1 LRKSLEEI
9 FMSEKLF
16 TTRVSHTH
24 QPTKR
29 RRSRVLATV
38 LAFLAAGTLLS
49 ISAAAQTITFES
61 PTYTIGNINGQ
72 DGWTKTGS
80 YDHTVSS
87 SLGTAGFGAQSFRV
101 SNAITS
107 GGFADQS
114 YSRSLA
120 NEAGET
126 TAANNGLSGG
136 IRQKNFEMEFNI
148 ASTVPGSQQ
157 PGLVFSISPDRGD
170 GARMSYLRF
179 EDRAD
184 GIHVIF
190 DDYRDYAP
198 FGTAIGDA
206 ANGCGAGGD
215 NFTDIDI
222 ATLNRTTT
230 HTIKFAIFFVDGPR
244 NDVVQIYIDGV
255 LKQTGTTWEDYSRYC
270 QASQP
275 ATVDSLLFRTA
286 GAAAPGTAGNGLLF
300 DNMNSSSSTNVTPNL
315 VVDDDGLGSA
325 ADCNDTS
332 PAYSSISSA
341 VVAANP
347 GDTVRV
353 CSGTYPLASTV
364 ALNKAGITVLG
375 VGATKP
381 VIQAASAIGNAF
393 FVNASNVTI
402 DNLEIQK
409 TDLANQELIAV
420 QGNNFTGQNNL
431 IYGPNPGAIWNV
443 AGFVS
448 RAFVISNQ
456 TGTLITNNVIHT
468 LRQPAYMS
476 GSNNVAAG
484 TISNNQVSGT
494 KGWVVEGGNYTFAG
508 NTWGEPQNQS
518 CDIALLNDVS
528 LNPAFYQPLLAL
540 STANDNA
547 FICAQYP
554 AGENGRATA
563 YVNDGAG
570 PGGNGSDNANYT
582 LINDAIAGALI
593 GGTVQV
599 AAGTY
604 NEDVTVSK
612 SVKILGAGP
621 VGTTVIGPIGGG
633 VSTFTIAANN
643 VELSGFTI
651 TRAGNNTTDWNN
663 AGLNTAGVSVQGAA
677 ITGFLMHDNLV
688 TGMRTGIDI
697 NNSNGHTIR
706 NNVID
711 NNRTGM
717 IFGNQ
722 TDNMTVAE
730 NTITNNWTVGILFLD
745 RSGSGVPPQSALNGT
760 FFNNNISGNW
770 YGQIVDRQSGGSLP
784 APGTTNLKNFSG
796 NWYGTAAPGVTTAN
810 SAEPGYAAQIPVAFG
825 GSAVPPGGQPDIA
838 GPASA
843 NFDYTPLLAGGG
855 DTNVQTTPG
864 RGTYGFQGNFSA
876 LNVSAASAQT
886 GAASKIQE
894 AIDLITAGG
903 TLSIPAGTYPG
914 SVNVNKA
921 LSINGTF
928 TVGGTF
934 TTSAA
939 GVVVSPGYSPGII
952 NTGNLSFGSG
962 TTVNM
967 ELNGVIAGT
976 NYDQFNVTGTVNIS
990 PSVTLNATVGYAPG
1004 AGDSYTIINNDGGD
1018 AVTGIFAGLPD
1029 GTVFFIGANSFRID
1043 YDGGDG
1049 NDVVITSV
1057 SLCNTVSIPTNITS
1071 LNGQVVSVPVNV
1083 DTTTGNGLYSADF
1096 TVTYNSSVL
1105 SPNGILATNFGV
1117 TLGTVGTSNGGGRT
1131 LTVNNPSPGTLVIS
1145 IFGSN
1150 PFSGS
1155 GNIVNMSFN
1164 AIGLPGT
1171 TSPMNFSAFKF
1182 NEGTPCLTTSNGL
1195 VTILSGTITGTITYG
1210 NAIGAPAVR
1219 GIPNAALNA
1228 VGSVNTS
1235 ANTDSAGFYTLS
1247 GMGSGPYTVTPS
1259 KTGGVNSALS
1269 GLDSARVAQHV
1280 VGLIT
1285 LNSTQLTVADVSGAG
1300 GVSSFDS
1307 ALIARY
1313 TVSLPNSGSSGTW
1326 VFTPVNRSYP
1336 NVNTNQTGQDYIAL
1350 LMGDVTG
1357 NWNDP
1362 TSIIGS
1368 RANTTRG
1375 PKGISIAAG
1384 NASGASGSEIVVPV
1398 TIGDVSG
1405 KGVLAYQFE
1414 MNYDAAVL
1422 APAAN
1427 PVEVGGTMSDT
1438 MSVTANADTPGVLR
1452 VVVFGALPMNGQGTL
1467 LNLKFTAIGAAG
1479 TTSPLSW
1486 QIFMLNEG
1494 GALRTRTTDGQIT
1507 VRTANSDEAS
1517 ISGSLFTAFGKGVAN
1532 TRVTLTDTTGAGRTV
1547 LSNEFGSYQFG
1558 NVRVGETYTIT
1569 AASRA
1574 FTFTPVTVS
1583 VSGNLANVDIIAEQ

>member
-1 LRKSLEEI
+1 
-9 FMSEKLF
+9 MSEKLL

-24 QPTKR
+24 QPTKSWH
-29 RRSRVLATV
+29 SRVLATLGLLTAISV
-38 LAFLAAGTLLS
+38 LCL
-49 ISAAAQTITFES
+49 SAAAQITFES

-72 DGWTKTGS
+72 DGWTKTGP

-107 GGFADQS
+107 GGFGDQS
-114 YSRSLA
+114 YSKSLA

-136 IRQKNFEMEFNI
+136 IRQKNFEMQFDI

-157 PGLVFSISPDRGD
+157 PGLAFSIAPDRGD

-215 NFTDIDI
+215 DFTDIDI

-286 GAAAPGTAGNGLLF
+286 GTAAPGTGGNGLLF
-300 DNMNSSSSTNVTPNL
+300 DNMNSSSSTNATPNL

-332 PAYSSISSA
+332 PAYSSLNSA
-341 VVAANP
+341 VTAANP

-364 ALNKAGITVLG
+364 ALNKAGVTVLG

-381 VIQAASAIGNAF
+381 VVQAASTIGNAF
-393 FVNASNVTI
+393 LVTASNVTI

-409 TDLANQELIAV
+409 TNLADQQLIAV
-420 QGNNFTGQNNL
+420 QGNNFTAQNNL

-448 RAFVISNQ
+448 RAFVISAQ

-476 GSNNVAAG
+476 GGFNVASG

-494 KGWVVEGGNYTFAG
+494 KGWVVEGGNYTFSG

-547 FICAQYP
+547 FICAQYGG
-554 AGENGRATA
+554 GENGRATA

-570 PGGNGSDNANYT
+570 PGGNGSDNANLAT
-582 LINDAIAGALI
+582 INDGIAGALV

-604 NEDVTVSK
+604 NEDVTVNK
-612 SVKILGAGP
+612 TVKVLGAGP
-621 VGTTVIGPIGGG
+621 VGTTVRGPIGGA
-633 VSTFTIAANN
+633 SATTFLIQANN
-643 VELSGFTI
+643 VEVAGFTI
-651 TRAGNNTTDWNN
+651 TRAGNNTTDWNDPN
-663 AGLNTAGVSVQGAA
+663 LNIPGVAVQGTA
-677 ITGFLMHDNLV
+677 ITGMLLHDNLI

-711 NNRTGM
+711 NNRTGL
-717 IFGNQ
+717 IFRNQ
-722 TDNMTVAE
+722 TDNITFVE
-730 NTITNNWTVGILFLD
+730 NTVTNNWTVGFLFLD
-745 RSGSGVPPQSALNGT
+745 GSGGTNSPVQTALNGT
-760 FFNNNISGNW
+760 YFNNNLSGNW
-770 YGQIVDRQSGGSLP
+770 YAQIVERQSGGSLP

-796 NWYGTAAPGVTTAN
+796 NWYGTAAPVVTTAN
-810 SAEPGYAAQIPVAFG
+810 SAEPGYAAQIPVIYG

-876 LNVSAASAQT
+876 LNVSATSAQV

-903 TLSIPAGTYPG
+903 TLSIPTGTYPG

-990 PSVTLNATVGYAPG
+990 SGVTLNATVGYSPG

-1018 AVTGIFAGLPD
+1018 AVTGTFAGLAD
-1029 GTVFFIGANSFRID
+1029 EAVFFVGANSFRID
-1043 YDGGDG
+1043 YNGGDG

-1057 SLCNTVSIPTNITS
+1057 SLCNAVSIPTNITS
-1071 LNGQVVSVPVNV
+1071 LTGASVNVPVNV
-1083 DTTTGNGLYSADF
+1083 DNTTGNGLFSTDF
-1096 TVTYNSSVL
+1096 TLTYNPSVISSPV
-1105 SPNGILATNFGV
+1105 V
-1117 TLGTVGTSNGGGRT
+1117 TLGTVPPAGTSS
-1131 LTVNNPSPGTLVIS
+1131 LTVNTSSPGTIVVSVFSSDPFVGAGTLVNVA
-1145 IFGSN
+1145 FTA
-1150 PFSGS
+1150 SG
-1155 GNIVNMSFN
+1155 
-1164 AIGLPGT
+1164 APGT
-1171 TSPMNFSAFKF
+1171 SSAVNFSAFKF
-1182 NEGTPCLTTSNGL
+1182 NEGTPCISTSNGL
-1195 VTILSGTITGTITYG
+1195 VSIISGTITGTVSYG
-1210 NAIGAPAVR
+1210 NVIGAPAAPRHV
-1219 GIPNAALNA
+1219 PNVTLNA
-1228 VGSVNTS
+1228 VGSIPVS
-1235 ANTDSAGFYTLS
+1235 ALTNNGGVYSLS
-1247 GMGSGPYTVTPS
+1247 GMGSGSYTVTPS
-1259 KTGGVNSALS
+1259 KTGGAFSGLS
-1269 GLDSARVAQHV
+1269 GLDSALIAQFV
-1280 VGLIT
+1280 VGLT
-1285 LNSTQLTVADVSGAG
+1285 SLNATQQTVADVSGTG
-1300 GVSSFDS
+1300 GITSFDA

-1313 TVSLPNSGSSGTW
+1313 VAALPNFGQTGNW
-1326 VFTPVNRSYP
+1326 RFTPVNIVYP
-1336 NVNTNQTGQDYIAL
+1336 NVNTNFSGQDYTAL

-1357 NWNDP
+1357 NWFDP
-1362 TSIIGS
+1362 SATRLLPVIYKGRPIRVTIPETSAVRGAGVTVPINISDSTGKGILSYEFDLSYDPAVLEIGDNATDTVQTLS
-1368 RANTTRG
+1368 DGRFVTVNTT
-1375 PKGISIAAG
+1375 
-1384 NASGASGSEIVVPV
+1384 
-1398 TIGDVSG
+1398 
-1405 KGVLAYQFE
+1405 
-1414 MNYDAAVL
+1414 
-1422 APAAN
+1422 
-1427 PVEVGGTMSDT
+1427 
-1438 MSVTANADTPGVLR
+1438 TPGLIK
-1452 VVVFGALPMNGQGTL
+1452 VVVFGAAEISGEGAL
-1467 LNLKFTAIGAAG
+1467 LNLRFNAIGDVG
-1479 TTSPLSW
+1479 STTALTW
-1486 QIFMLNEG
+1486 ENFNFNEG
-1494 GALRTRTTDGQIT
+1494 GVFFRTTNGQIT
-1507 VRTANSDEAS
+1507 IRTSNSDEAS
-1517 ISGSLFTAFGKGVAN
+1517 ITGTLLTAFGKVVPN
-1532 TRVTLTDTTGAGRTV
+1532 TRVTLTDTTGATRTV
-1547 LSNEFGSYQFG
+1547 LSNELGSYQFG

>member
-1 LRKSLEEI
+1 
-9 FMSEKLF
+9 
-16 TTRVSHTH
+16 
-24 QPTKR
+24 
-29 RRSRVLATV
+29 LATLGLLTAISV
-38 LAFLAAGTLLS
+38 LCL
-49 ISAAAQTITFES
+49 SAAAQTITFEPS
-61 PTYTIGNINGQ
+61 TYFIGNINGQ
-72 DGWTKTGS
+72 DGWSKTGPF
-80 YDHTVSS
+80 DHTVSS
-87 SLGTAGFGAQSFRV
+87 SLGTAGFGTQSFRV

-107 GGFADQS
+107 GSFADQS
-114 YSRSLA
+114 YSKSLA

-126 TAANNGLSGG
+126 TAANNGMSGG
-136 IRQKNFEMEFNI
+136 SRQKNFEMQFDI

-157 PGLVFSISPDRGD
+157 PGLAFSIAPDRGD

-179 EDRAD
+179 EDQAD

-190 DDYRDYAP
+190 DDYRDNAP

-206 ANGCGAGGD
+206 ANGCGVGD
-215 NFTDIDI
+215 IFTDIDI

-230 HTIKFAIFFVDGPR
+230 HTIKFAIFFIDGPH

-347 GDTVRV
+347 GNTVRV
-353 CSGTYPLASTV
+353 CPGTYPTASTIT
-364 ALNKAGITVLG
+364 LNKAITILG
-375 VGATKP
+375 VGPTKP
-381 VIQAASAIGNAF
+381 VIQGSLATTSAGAHNVFHAT
-393 FVNASNVTI
+393 ADNVTL

-409 TDLANQELIAV
+409 TDVGGLQELIWV
-420 QGNNFTGQNNL
+420 QGNNFTAQNNL
-431 IYGPNPGAIWNV
+431 IYGPHPGAIWDA
-443 AGFVS
+443 AGVTS
-448 RAFVISNQ
+448 RAFIVSVSNN
-456 TGTLITNNVIHT
+456 LNLVNNTIHT

-476 GSNNVAAG
+476 GSNTSGG
-484 TISNNQVSGT
+484 TITGNNVSGT
-494 KGWVVEGGNYTFAG
+494 KGWVVEGGNFVFSG

-518 CDIALLNDVS
+518 CDIALLAS
-528 LNPAFYQPLLAL
+528 LTPTNIATYEPLLAL
-540 STANDNA
+540 STNNDNA
-547 FICAQYP
+547 FVCAQYGTP
-554 AGENGRATA
+554 VDGRATA

-570 PGGNGSDNANYT
+570 PGGNGSDNTNYT
-582 LINDAIAGALI
+582 SINTGIAGALT

-604 NEDVTVSK
+604 TEDVTVNK
-612 SVKILGAGP
+612 TVKVLGAGP
-621 VGTTVIGPIGGG
+621 TGTTVFGTKGDATN
-633 VSTFTIAANN
+633 STFIIAANN

-651 TRAGNNTTDWNN
+651 TRQGNNPADWYGAN
-663 AGLNTAGVSVQGAA
+663 GTLNTAGLSIQSSP
-677 ITGFLMHDNLV
+677 TGTNIHDNLFV
-688 TGMRTGIDI
+688 GNRTGIDI
-697 NNSNGHTIR
+697 NNSSGHSIH
-706 NNVID
+706 NNVLD
-711 NNRTGM
+711 NNRTGL
-717 IFGNQ
+717 IFRNQ
-722 TDNMTVAE
+722 TDNITFVE
-730 NTITNNWTVGILFLD
+730 NNVTNSWTVGIVFLD
-745 RSGSGVPPQSALNGT
+745 GSGGTNTPVQTALNSS
-760 FFNNNISGNW
+760 FFNNNFSGNW
-770 YGQIVDRQSGGSLP
+770 YGSIVDRQSGGSLP
-784 APGTTNLKNFSG
+784 APGTTSLKNFSG
-796 NWYGTAAPGVTTAN
+796 NWFGTAAPVVTTAN
-810 SAEPGYAAQIPVAFG
+810 SAELGYDASPIPVLYG
-825 GSAVPPGGQPDIA
+825 GAGTPPGGQPDIA

-864 RGTYGFQGNFSA
+864 RGTYGFQGNFSV
-876 LNVSAASAQT
+876 LNVSAASAQA

-894 AIDLITAGG
+894 AIDLIAAGG

-967 ELNGVIAGT
+967 ELNGVVAGT
-976 NYDQFNVTGTVNIS
+976 NYDQFNAAGTVNIS
-990 PSVTLNATVGYAPG
+990 PGVTLNATVGYSPG

-1018 AVTGIFAGLPD
+1018 AVTGTFAGLPD
-1029 GTVFFIGANSFRID
+1029 GTVFFVGANSLRID

-1117 TLGTVGTSNGGGRT
+1117 TLGAAGNSNGGGRT

-1155 GNIVNMSFN
+1155 GALVNMSFN

-1210 NAIGAPAVR
+1210 NAIGSPAVR

-1235 ANTDSAGFYTLS
+1235 ANTDAAGFYTLS

-1326 VFTPVNRSYP
+1326 IFTPVNRSYP
-1336 NVNTNQTGQDYIAL
+1336 NVNTNQTGQDYAAL

-1368 RANTTRG
+1368 RSTIRG
-1375 PKGISIAAG
+1375 PKGIGIAAG
-1384 NASGASGSEIVVPV
+1384 NENGAPGSEIVVPV
-1398 TIGDVSG
+1398 TIADVSG
-1405 KGVLAYQFE
+1405 KGVVAYQFE
-1414 MNYDAAVL
+1414 MNYDPTVL

-1427 PVEVGGTMSDT
+1427 PVAAGGTMSDT
-1438 MSVTANADTPGVLR
+1438 MSVTANAETPGVLR

-1467 LNLKFTAIGAAG
+1467 LNLKFTAIGAVG

-1486 QIFMLNEG
+1486 QAFMLNEG
-1494 GALRTRTTDGQIT
+1494 GALRTRTTDGQIAI
-1507 VRTANSDEAS
+1507 RTAHSDEAT
-1517 ISGSLFTAFGKGVAN
+1517 ITGSLFTAFGKSVPN
-1532 TRVTLTDTTGAGRTV
+1532 TRVTLKDTTGASRTV
-1547 LSNEFGSYQFG
+1547 LSNELGGYQFG

-1574 FTFTPVTVS
+1574 FTFTPVTVG
-1583 VSGNLANVDIIAEQ
+1583 VSGNLVNVDIIAEQ

>member
-1 LRKSLEEI
+1 
-9 FMSEKLF
+9 MSVKLL
-16 TTRVSHTH
+16 TTRVPRTH
-24 QPTKR
+24 QPTKSW
-29 RRSRVLATV
+29 RSRVLATLGLLMGISV
-38 LAFLAAGTLLS
+38 LCL
-49 ISAAAQTITFES
+49 SAAAQITFET

-72 DGWTKTGS
+72 DGWTKTGP

-107 GGFADQS
+107 GSFGDMSFS
-114 YSRSLA
+114 KSLV

-157 PGLVFSISPDRGD
+157 PGLAFSIAPDRGD

-179 EDRAD
+179 EDQAD

-190 DDYRDYAP
+190 DDYRDNAP

-206 ANGCGAGGD
+206 ANGCGAED
-215 NFTDIDI
+215 FFTDIDI
-222 ATLNRTTT
+222 ATLNRATT
-230 HTIKFAIFFVDGPR
+230 HTIKFAIFFIDGPR

-300 DNMNSSSSTNVTPNL
+300 DNMNSSSSTNVTTNL

-353 CSGTYPLASTV
+353 CSGTYPTASVIT
-364 ALNKAGITVLG
+364 LNKAITILG
-375 VGATKP
+375 VGPTKP
-381 VIQAASAIGNAF
+381 VIQGSLATTSAGAHNVFHAT
-393 FVNASNVTI
+393 ADNVTL

-409 TDLANQELIAV
+409 TDVGGLQELVWV
-420 QGNNFTGQNNL
+420 QGNNFTAQNNL
-431 IYGPNPGAIWNV
+431 IYGPHPGAIWDV

-448 RAFVISNQ
+448 RAFVVSVSNN
-456 TGTLITNNVIHT
+456 LNLVNNEIHT

-476 GSNNVAAG
+476 GSNTSGG
-484 TISNNQVSGT
+484 TITGNNVSGT
-494 KGWVVEGGNYTFAG
+494 KGWVVEGGNFVFSG

-518 CDIALLNDVS
+518 CDIALLAS
-528 LNPAFYQPLLAL
+528 LTPTNIATYEPLLAL
-540 STANDNA
+540 STNNDNA
-547 FICAQYP
+547 FICAQYGTP
-554 AGENGRATA
+554 VNGRAIA

-570 PGGNGSDNANYT
+570 PGGNGSDNTNYT
-582 LINDAIAGALI
+582 SINGGIAGALT

-604 NEDVTVSK
+604 NEDVLVNKTVS
-612 SVKILGAGP
+612 VRGAGP
-621 VGTTVIGPIGGG
+621 TGTTVIGPIGPP
-633 VSTFTIAANN
+633 VNSTFTVAASN
-643 VELSGFTI
+643 VNISGFTI

-663 AGLNTAGVSVQGAA
+663 ANLNSAGVSVQGQA
-677 ITGFLMHDNLV
+677 ITALTLHDNLI
-688 TGMRTGIDI
+688 TGMRSGIDI

-711 NNRTGM
+711 FNHTGL
-717 IFGNQ
+717 IFRNQ
-722 TDNMTVAE
+722 TDNITFVE
-730 NTITNNWTVGILFLD
+730 NQVTNNRTVGILFLD
-745 RSGSGVPPQSALNGT
+745 GSGGTNSPAQTAVNCT

-770 YGQIVDRQSGGSLP
+770 YGEIVDRQSGGSLP
-784 APGTTNLKNFSG
+784 APGTNLKNFSG
-796 NWYGTAAPGVTTAN
+796 NWYGNAAPVVTTAN
-810 SAEPGYAAQIPVAFG
+810 SAEPGYAGHIPVAYG
-825 GSAVPPGGQPDIA
+825 GSAVDPGGQPDIA

-876 LNVSAASAQT
+876 LNVSATSAQV

-903 TLSIPAGTYPG
+903 TLSIPTGTYPG
-914 SVNVNKA
+914 DVNVNKA

-990 PSVTLNATVGYAPG
+990 PGVTLNATVGYSPG

-1018 AVTGIFAGLPD
+1018 AVTGFFAGLPD

-1043 YDGGDG
+1043 YDGGSG

-1057 SLCNTVSIPTNITS
+1057 SLCNAVSIPTNITTLTS
-1071 LNGQVVSVPVNV
+1071 PPAGPVNVPVNV
-1083 DTTTGNGLYSADF
+1083 DNTTGNGLFSTDF
-1096 TVTYNSSVL
+1096 TLTYNPSVL
-1105 SPNGILATNFGV
+1105 SAPVV
-1117 TLGTVGTSNGGGRT
+1117 TLGTVPPAGTSS
-1131 LTVNNPSPGTLVIS
+1131 LTVNTSTPGTIVVSVFSSDPFVGAGTLVNVA
-1145 IFGSN
+1145 FT
-1150 PFSGS
+1150 PSG
-1155 GNIVNMSFN
+1155 
-1164 AIGLPGT
+1164 APGT
-1171 TSPMNFSAFKF
+1171 SSAVNFSAFKF
-1182 NEGTPCLTTSNGL
+1182 NEGTPCISTSNGL
-1195 VTILSGTITGTITYG
+1195 VSIISGTISGTITYG
-1210 NAIGAPAVR
+1210 NPASGAPAVR
-1219 GIPNAALNA
+1219 PVPNATLNA
-1228 VGSVNTS
+1228 AGSIPVS
-1235 ANTDSAGFYTLS
+1235 ALTNAGGAYSLS
-1247 GMGSGPYTVTPS
+1247 GMGAGPYTVTPS
-1259 KTGGVNSALS
+1259 KTGGVNGAVATFDS
-1269 GLDSARVAQHV
+1269 GLIASHV
-1280 VGLIT
+1280 VGLST
-1285 LNSTQLTVADVSGAG
+1285 LNSTQLVVADVSGTG
-1300 GVSSFDS
+1300 GVTSFDA

-1313 TVSLPNSGSSGTW
+1313 VVSLPNSGSTGTW
-1326 VFTPVNRSYP
+1326 RFDPTSRPYANANANIS
-1336 NVNTNQTGQDYIAL
+1336 GEDYTAL
-1350 LMGDVTG
+1350 LMGDVSG
-1357 NWNDP
+1357 NWGDP
-1362 TSIIGS
+1362 LLF
-1368 RANTTRG
+1368 RLPTTRG
-1375 PKGISIAAG
+1375 PKAIGITAG
-1384 NASGASGSEIVVPV
+1384 NANGSPGSEIVVPV
-1398 TIGDVSG
+1398 TIGDLSG
-1405 KGVLAYQFE
+1405 KGVIAYQFE
-1414 MNYDAAVL
+1414 MNYDPTVL
-1422 APAAN
+1422 APAEN
-1427 PVEVGGTMSDT
+1427 PVEIGGTMSDT
-1438 MSVTANADTPGVLR
+1438 MSVTVNADTPGVLR
-1452 VVVFGALPMNGQGTL
+1452 VGVFGALPMNGQGTL

-1486 QIFMLNEG
+1486 QEFMLNEG
-1494 GALRTRTTDGQIT
+1494 GALRTRTTDGLIT
-1507 VRTANSDEAS
+1507 IRTANSDEAS
-1517 ISGSLFTAFGKGVAN
+1517 ITGSLFTAFGKGVPN
-1532 TRVTLTDTTGAGRTV
+1532 TRVTLTDTTGASRTV
-1547 LSNEFGSYQFG
+1547 LSNAFGSYQFG
-1558 NVRVGETYTIT
+1558 KVRMGETYTIT
-1569 AASRA
+1569 AASRMH
-1574 FTFTPVTVS
+1574 TFTPVTVS
-1583 VSGNLANVDIIAEQ
+1583 VSGDLANVDIIAEQ

>member
-1 LRKSLEEI
+1 
-9 FMSEKLF
+9 MSEKLF
-16 TTRVSHTH
+16 TTRASHAP
-24 QPTKR
+24 QPTKSWK
-29 RRSRVLATV
+29 SRVLATLGLLTAISV
-38 LAFLAAGTLLS
+38 LCL
-49 ISAAAQTITFES
+49 SAAAQITFES

-72 DGWTKTGS
+72 DGWSKTGPF
-80 YDHTVSS
+80 DHTVSS

-107 GGFADQS
+107 PSFADHS
-114 YSRSLA
+114 YSKSLA

-136 IRQKNFEMEFNI
+136 VRQKNFEMQFDI

-157 PGLVFSISPDRGD
+157 PGLVFSIAPDRGD

-179 EDRAD
+179 EDQAD

-190 DDYRDYAP
+190 DDYRDFAP
-198 FGTAIGDA
+198 FGTAIGDL

-215 NFTDIDI
+215 TFTDIDI

-244 NDVVQIYIDGV
+244 NDVVQIYVDGV
-255 LKQTGTTWEDYSRYC
+255 LVQTGTTWEDYSRYC
-270 QASQP
+270 QNSQP

-300 DNMNSSSSTNVTPNL
+300 DNMNPSSSTSATPNL
-315 VVDDDGLGSA
+315 VVDDDGLGSV
-325 ADCNDTS
+325 ADCNDSS
-332 PAYSSISSA
+332 PAYSSLNSA
-341 VVAANP
+341 AIAANP

-364 ALNKAGITVLG
+364 ALNKAGVTVLG

-381 VIQAASAIGNAF
+381 VIQAASGIGNAF
-393 FVNASNVTI
+393 LVTASNVTI
-402 DNLEIQK
+402 DNLEVQK
-409 TDLANQELIAV
+409 TNLANQDLIAV
-420 QGNNFTGQNNL
+420 QGNNFTAQNNF

-494 KGWVVEGGNYTFAG
+494 KGWVVEGGNYTFTG

-540 STANDNA
+540 SSNNDNA
-547 FICAQYP
+547 FICAQYVG
-554 AGENGRATA
+554 GENGRATA

-570 PGGNGSDNANYT
+570 PGGNGSDNTNYIT
-582 LINDAIAGALI
+582 INDGIAGALI

-604 NEDVTVSK
+604 NEDVTVNK
-612 SVKILGAGP
+612 SVKVLGAGP
-621 VGTTVIGPIGGG
+621 TGTNVIGPIGGSG
-633 VSTFTIAANN
+633 SSTFFIGASN
-643 VELSGFTI
+643 VELAGFTI

-663 AGLNTAGVSVQGAA
+663 GGLNSAGVSVQGTSIAGMLLRDNL
-677 ITGFLMHDNLV
+677 ITGN
-688 TGMRTGIDI
+688 RTGIDI

-711 NNRTGM
+711 NNRTGL
-717 IFGNQ
+717 IFRNQ
-722 TDNMTVAE
+722 TDNLTVVE
-730 NTITNNWTVGILFLD
+730 NSITNNWTVGIVFLD
-745 RSGSGVPPQSALNGT
+745 GSGGT
-760 FFNNNISGNW
+760 NSPVQTAANCSFFNNNFSGNW
-770 YGQIVDRQSGGSLP
+770 YGQIVERQSGGSLP
-784 APGTTNLKNFSG
+784 APGTNLKNFSG
-796 NWYGTAAPGVTTAN
+796 NWFGTATPVVTTAN
-810 SAEPGYAAQIPVAFG
+810 SAEPGYAAQIPVIYG

-843 NFDYTPLLAGGG
+843 NFDYSPLLAGGG

-876 LNVSAASAQT
+876 LNVSASSPQT

-903 TLSIPAGTYPG
+903 TLSIPTGTYPG

-939 GVVVSPGYSPGII
+939 GVVISPGYSPGII

-990 PSVTLNATVGYAPG
+990 PSVTLNPTVGYSPG

-1018 AVTGIFAGLPD
+1018 AVTGTFAGLPD
-1029 GTVFFIGANSFRID
+1029 GTVFFVGANSFRID

-1057 SLCNTVSIPTNITS
+1057 SLCNAVSIPTNITS
-1071 LNGQVVSVPVNV
+1071 LTGASVNVPVNV
-1083 DTTTGNGLYSADF
+1083 DNTTGNGLFSTDF
-1096 TVTYNSSVL
+1096 TVTYNPAIISSPV
-1105 SPNGILATNFGV
+1105 V
-1117 TLGTVGTSNGGGRT
+1117 TLGTVPPAGTSS
-1131 LTVNNPSPGTLVIS
+1131 LTVNTSTPGTIVVSVFSSDPFVGAGTLVNIA
-1145 IFGSN
+1145 FTA
-1150 PFSGS
+1150 SG
-1155 GNIVNMSFN
+1155 
-1164 AIGLPGT
+1164 APGT
-1171 TSPMNFSAFKF
+1171 SSAVNFTAFKF
-1182 NEGTPCLTTSNGL
+1182 NEGTPCLSTSNGL
-1195 VTILSGTITGTITYG
+1195 VSIISGTITGTISYG
-1210 NAIGAPAVR
+1210 NVIGLPVAPRHV
-1219 GIPNAALNA
+1219 PNATLNA
-1228 VGSVNTS
+1228 VGSIPVSALTNTGGAYS
-1235 ANTDSAGFYTLS
+1235 LS
-1247 GMGSGPYTVTPS
+1247 GMGSGSYTVTPT
-1259 KTGGVNSALS
+1259 KTGGDFAGISGNDSALI
-1269 GLDSARVAQHV
+1269 AQFV
-1280 VGLIT
+1280 VNLMP
-1285 LNSTQLTVADVSGAG
+1285 LNATQQTVADVSGTG
-1300 GVSSFDS
+1300 GITSFDA

-1313 TVSLPNSGSSGTW
+1313 VVSLPNSGATGSW
-1326 VFTPVNRSYP
+1326 RFTPVNIVYP
-1336 NVNTNQTGQDYIAL
+1336 NVNANISGQDYTAL

-1357 NWNDP
+1357 NWFDPSATRLLSVIHKGRPVTVRLPDTTAARGSELVVPITISDSTDKGILSYEFDLSYDP
-1362 TSIIGS
+1362 TVLEIG
-1368 RANTTRG
+1368 T
-1375 PKGISIAAG
+1375 
-1384 NASGASGSEIVVPV
+1384 
-1398 TIGDVSG
+1398 
-1405 KGVLAYQFE
+1405 
-1414 MNYDAAVL
+1414 
-1422 APAAN
+1422 N
-1427 PVEVGGTMSDT
+1427 PTDTVQTLSDGR
-1438 MSVTANADTPGVLR
+1438 SVTVNAMTPGLIK
-1452 VVVFGALPMNGQGTL
+1452 VVVFGATSLSGEGAL
-1467 LNLKFTAIGAAG
+1467 LNLRFNAIGDVG
-1479 TTSPLSW
+1479 STTALTW
-1486 QIFMLNEG
+1486 ENFNFNEG
-1494 GALRTRTTDGQIT
+1494 GIYTKTSNGQIMIRAT
-1507 VRTANSDEAS
+1507 NSDETS
-1517 ISGSLFTAFGKGVAN
+1517 ITGRLLTAMGQGVPN
-1532 TRVTLTDTTGAGRTV
+1532 TRITLTDTTGASRTV
-1547 LSNEFGSYQFG
+1547 LSNGFGSYEFG
-1558 NVRVGETYTIT
+1558 NVRMGETYTISVV
-1569 AASRA
+1569 SRMY
-1574 FTFTPVTVS
+1574 TFTPVTVS
-1583 VSGNLANVDIIAEQ
+1583 VSENLGKVDIIAVQ

>member
-1 LRKSLEEI
+1 
-9 FMSEKLF
+9 MSEKLL

-24 QPTKR
+24 QPTKS
-29 RRSRVLATV
+29 RRSRVLATLWLLTAISV
-38 LAFLAAGTLLS
+38 LCL
-49 ISAAAQTITFES
+49 SAAAQTITFES
-61 PTYTIGNINGQ
+61 PTYTLGNINGQ
-72 DGWTKTGS
+72 DGWKKTGTF
-80 YDHTVSS
+80 DHAVSS
-87 SLGTAGFGAQSFRV
+87 SLGTAGFGAQSYRV

-107 GGFADQS
+107 GSFADQT

-126 TAANNGLSGG
+126 TAANNGQSGG

-148 ASTVPGSQQ
+148 ASTVPGAQQ
-157 PGLVFSISPDRGD
+157 PGLAFSIAPDRGD

-179 EDRAD
+179 EDQAD

-190 DDYRDYAP
+190 DDYRDNAP

-206 ANGCGAGGD
+206 ANGCGAGD
-215 NFTDIDI
+215 IFTDIDI
-222 ATLNRTTT
+222 ATLNRATT
-230 HTIKFAIFFVDGPR
+230 HTIKFAIFFIDGPR

-275 ATVDSLLFRTA
+275 ATVDSLLIRTA
-286 GAAAPGTAGNGLLF
+286 GTAAAGTAGNGLLF
-300 DNMNSSSSTNVTPNL
+300 DNMNSSSSTNATPNL

-353 CSGTYPLASTV
+353 CSGTYPTASTIT
-364 ALNKAGITVLG
+364 LNKAITILG
-375 VGATKP
+375 VGPTKP
-381 VIQAASAIGNAF
+381 VIQAASTIGNAF
-393 FVNASNVTI
+393 FVSASNVTI

-409 TDLANQELIAV
+409 TNLANQDLIAV
-420 QGNNFTGQNNL
+420 QANNFTAQNNL

-494 KGWVVEGGNYTFAG
+494 KGWVVEGGNYTFTG

-518 CDIALLNDVS
+518 CDIALLNDPS

-547 FICAQYP
+547 FICAQYVG
-554 AGENGRATA
+554 GENGRATA

-570 PGGNGSDNANYT
+570 PGGNGSDNTNYLT
-582 LINDAIAGALI
+582 INDGIAGALI

-604 NEDVTVSK
+604 NEDVTVNK
-612 SVKILGAGP
+612 TVKVLGAGP
-621 VGTTVIGPIGGG
+621 IGTTVRGPIGGAG
-633 VSTFTIAANN
+633 NTTFLVTANN
-643 VELSGFTI
+643 VEIAGFTI
-651 TRAGNNTTDWNN
+651 TRAGNNTTDWNDPN
-663 AGLNTAGVSVQGAA
+663 LNIPGVALQGAV
-677 ITGFLMHDNLV
+677 TGMLLRDNLI

-697 NNSNGHTIR
+697 NNSSGHTIR

-717 IFGNQ
+717 IFRNQ
-722 TDNMTVAE
+722 TDNLTVVE
-730 NTITNNWTVGILFLD
+730 NTVTNNWTVGILFLD
-745 RSGSGVPPQSALNGT
+745 ATAGASNSPLQQALNCT
-760 FFNNNISGNW
+760 FFNNNLSGNW
-770 YGQIVDRQSGGSLP
+770 YGQIVDRQASAFIP
-784 APGTTNLKNFSG
+784 TPGTTNLKNFSG
-796 NWYGTAAPGVTTAN
+796 NWYGTATPVVTTAN
-810 SAEPGYAAQIPVAFG
+810 SAEPGYAAQIPVIYG

-876 LNVSAASAQT
+876 LNVSATSAQV
-886 GAASKIQE
+886 GATSKIQE

-903 TLSIPAGTYPG
+903 TLSIPTGTYPG
-914 SVNVNKA
+914 NVNVNKA

-939 GVVVSPGYSPGII
+939 GVVISPGYSPGII

-990 PSVTLNATVGYAPG
+990 PNVTLNATVGYSPG
-1004 AGDSYTIINNDGGD
+1004 AGDAYTIINNDGGD
-1018 AVTGIFAGLPD
+1018 AVTGTFAGLAD
-1029 GTVFFIGANSFRID
+1029 EAVFFVGANSFRID
-1043 YDGGDG
+1043 YNGGDG
-1049 NDVVITSV
+1049 NDVVITAV
-1057 SLCNTVSIPTNITS
+1057 SLCNAVSIPTNITS
-1071 LNGQVVSVPVNV
+1071 LTGASVNVPVNV
-1083 DTTTGNGLYSADF
+1083 DNTTGNGLFSTDF
-1096 TVTYNSSVL
+1096 TLTYNQAVISSPV
-1105 SPNGILATNFGV
+1105 V
-1117 TLGTVGTSNGGGRT
+1117 TLGTVPPAGTSS
-1131 LTVNNPSPGTLVIS
+1131 LTVNTSTPGTIVVSVFSSDPFVGAGTLVNVA
-1145 IFGSN
+1145 FTA
-1150 PFSGS
+1150 SG
-1155 GNIVNMSFN
+1155 
-1164 AIGLPGT
+1164 APGT
-1171 TSPMNFSAFKF
+1171 SSAVNFTAFKF
-1182 NEGTPCLTTSNGL
+1182 NEGTPCISTSNGL
-1195 VTILSGTITGTITYG
+1195 VSIISGTITGTVSYG
-1210 NAIGAPAVR
+1210 NVIGSPVAPRHV
-1219 GIPNAALNA
+1219 PNVTLNA
-1228 VGSVNTS
+1228 VGSIPVS
-1235 ANTDSAGFYTLS
+1235 ALTNNGGVYSLS
-1247 GMGSGPYTVTPS
+1247 GMGSGSYTVTPS
-1259 KTGGVNSALS
+1259 KTGGTFSGLS
-1269 GLDSARVAQHV
+1269 GLDSALIAQFV
-1280 VGLIT
+1280 VGLT
-1285 LNSTQLTVADVSGAG
+1285 SLNATQQTVADVSGTG
-1300 GVSSFDS
+1300 GITSFDA

-1313 TVSLPNSGSSGTW
+1313 VAALPNSGSSGTW
-1326 VFTPVNRSYP
+1326 RFTPVNIVYP
-1336 NVNTNQTGQDYIAL
+1336 NVNTNFSGQDYTAL

-1357 NWNDP
+1357 NWFDP
-1362 TSIIGS
+1362 SATRLLPVIYKGRPIRVTIPEVSAVRGAGVTVPINISDSTGKGILS
-1368 RANTTRG
+1368 YEFDLSYDPAVLEIADNATDTVQTLSDGRFVTVNTT
-1375 PKGISIAAG
+1375 
-1384 NASGASGSEIVVPV
+1384 
-1398 TIGDVSG
+1398 
-1405 KGVLAYQFE
+1405 
-1414 MNYDAAVL
+1414 
-1422 APAAN
+1422 
-1427 PVEVGGTMSDT
+1427 
-1438 MSVTANADTPGVLR
+1438 TPGMIK
-1452 VVVFGALPMNGQGTL
+1452 VVVFGASEISGEGAL
-1467 LNLKFTAIGAAG
+1467 LNLRFNAVGDVGSTTAL
-1479 TTSPLSW
+1479 TW
-1486 QIFMLNEG
+1486 ENFNFNEG
-1494 GALRTRTTDGQIT
+1494 GVFFRTTNSQIT
-1507 VRTANSDEAS
+1507 IRTANSDEAS
-1517 ISGSLFTAFGKGVAN
+1517 ISGSLLTAFGKAVPN
-1532 TRVTLTDTTGAGRTV
+1532 TRVTLTDTTGATRTV
-1547 LSNEFGSYQFG
+1547 LSNELGSYQFG